1 MVWFTEIKGVANR
14 AKEGRSSFD
23 HQKNRSNKNAPIIK
37 KSKSEIDNHSHFS
50 MLQSYKKIGYC
61 VPDRKFERSCVGK
74 RPISRSVTK
83 LVTKS

>member
-37 KSKSEIDNHSHFS
+37 KSKSEIDN
-50 MLQSYKKIGYC
+50 
-61 VPDRKFERSCVGK
+61 
-74 RPISRSVTK
+74 
-83 LVTKS
+83 LVTFLCYNRIKKEAITFPTANSKDRVLVKGL